1 MKNKRAQTLGL
12 AILVAITIFIVGMLS
27 VNFLKP
33 EITRARDA
41 DNLNCADTYAP
52 AINISDANKLT
63 CLVVDVVVPYFIVL
77 IFSVAGG
84 LITSRFLI

>member
-1 MKNKRAQTLGL
+1 MQNKKGQTLGI
-12 AILVAITIFIVGMLS
+12 AIMIAITIFIVGMLA

-41 DNLNCADTYAP
+41 TNLNCANADD
-52 AINISDANKLT
+52 ISDATKLT
-63 CLVVDVVVPYFIVL
+63 CLVVDVVVPYFIIL

-84 LITSRFLI
+84 LITARFLL